1 MGRSKSETYM
11 QVSLDSVIS
20 YIRGDMNLKE
30 AIEKLEQLG
39 HDKKSAIRVLRNTD
53 RNNIFSFQTKS
64 RLGDSTSEEDVGDEQ
79 TDWND

>member
-1 MGRSKSETYM
+1 MGRSKSETYL
-11 QVSLDSVIS
+11 QISLDSVIS

-39 HDKKSAIRVLRNTD
+39 HDKKSATRVLRNTD
-53 RNNIFSFQTKS
+53 RNNVFSFQTKS

-79 TDWND
+79 TD

>member
-53 RNNIFSFQTKS
+53 RNNVFSFQTKS
-64 RLGDSTSEEDVGDEQ
+64 RLGDDSSEEDVGDKQ
-79 TDWND
+79 TD

>member
-53 RNNIFSFQTKS
+53 RNNVFSFQTKS
-64 RLGDSTSEEDVGDEQ
+64 RLGDDSSEEDVGDEQ
-79 TDWND
+79 TD